1 MHRKRVLE
9 EKPLD
14 MRRFDPMNVVNVA
27 RDVLVSLRDPR
38 RRLIL
43 ENFIEHA
50 RAEAFGDFE
59 ALMASCSREMQS
71 YAGDDG
77 AAADWQATSF
87 EELRSCY
94 RSLIEANI
102 YLIHMDVE
110 KLLVSDDEVVV
121 AGVAH
126 QLYRGDS
133 LSRFGIK
140 AADPEGVY
148 QLTKR
153 VLIIVAFDERGK
165 AGGEKAYLNG
175 PVTASDFSQVPQELI
190 PEQFWHNPLTG
201 EIPRQS
207 ERAVLTQ

>member
-1 MHRKRVLE
+1 M
-9 EKPLD
+9 P
-14 MRRFDPMNVVNVA
+14 
-27 RDVLVSLRDPR
+27 
-38 RRLIL
+38 
-43 ENFIEHA
+43 

-207 ERAVLTQ
+207 ERAVLTQSGYSRILRQAIYVHSGGINVDKKPRYAGAYYSLRSFRFACL